1 MNFLVLS
8 LSFTWLGRYSI
19 IRRNGILEWLTDV
32 FWEVSMKM
40 QKPHTSH
47 PRSITRMPKQGFL
60 ILSMK
65 LVQIKFDIGNFN
77 LSLINSFQVMSL
89 PLHNILVL
97 TQFPLKL
104 ASLNTVIQ
112 NTKLFLNLCERT
124 TLKMLI
130 LSMLRRL
137 KKWSLVMQQTKVS
150 MLIFLCV

>member
-8 LSFTWLGRYSI
+8 PSFTWPGRYLLI
-19 IRRNGILEWLTDV
+19 KRNGRLKWLTDG

-47 PRSITRMPKQGFL
+47 LRSITRMPKQGFL

-65 LVQIKFDIGNFN
+65 SVWIRFDIGNFN
-77 LSLINSFQVMSL
+77 QSLINSFQVMSV
-89 PLHNILVL
+89 PLLNISVS
-97 TQFPLKL
+97 TQFLLKL
-104 ASLNTVIQ
+104 AFLNIVIQ
-112 NTKLFLNLCERT
+112 NTKLLSDLCERT
-124 TLKMLI
+124 TLKMQI

-150 MLIFLCV
+150 M